1 MISNREKPTVNA
13 SSMADI
19 AFLLLIFF
27 LVSTRIASEKGFAMS
42 LPPKQEQKVSPTPA
56 LDRDVL
62 RITIN
67 SENKI
72 LIESDKNGNISEIK
86 NLVKTHLMN
95 YGKNPDYS
103 QNPQKAIIVL
113 SSQRQTDYNFYIEV
127 LDKIKAAYNE
137 SKADF
142 LTKKLGAKYNSMEI
156 IDFALQKTQ
165 EEKELYQLLQKEFP
179 VNILEQNSSI

>member
-1 MISNREKPTVNA
+1 MISNSEKPTVNA

-27 LVSTRIASEKGFAMS
+27 LVTTRIASEKGLAMS
-42 LPPKQEQKVSPTPA
+42 LPPKQEQKMLPTPA

-72 LIESDKNGNISEIK
+72 LFESDKNGTVSEIK
-86 NLVKTHLMN
+86 NLVKTHLLN
-95 YGKNPDYS
+95 YGKDENYS
-103 QNPQKAIIVL
+103 QNPQKAIVVL

-127 LDKIKAAYNE
+127 LDKIKAGYNE
-137 SKADF
+137 GKADY
-142 LTKKLGAKYNSMEI
+142 LTKKMGVKYTSLEI
-156 IDFALQKTQ
+156 VDFALQKTQ
-165 EEKELYQLLQKEFP
+165 EEKEMYELLQKEFP
-179 VNILEQNSSI
+179 VTLLEQNN

>member
-1 MISNREKPTVNA
+1 MSLKREKTTVNA

-27 LVSTRIASEKGFAMS
+27 LVSTQIATEKGFSIS
-42 LPPKQEQKVSPTPA
+42 LPPKEEQKQEPTPA

-72 LIESDKNGNISEIK
+72 LIEANKNATILEIK

-95 YGKNPDYS
+95 YGKDANYS
-103 QNPQKAIIVL
+103 QNPQKAIVVL
-113 SSQRQTDYNFYIEV
+113 SSQRQTNYNFYIEV
-127 LDKIKAAYNE
+127 LDKIKAGYNE
-137 SKADF
+137 ARANF
-142 LTKKLGAKYNSMEI
+142 LTKKRGVKYNSIEV

-179 VNILEQNSSI
+179 IAILEQHRTL

>member
-1 MISNREKPTVNA
+1 MNSKREKATVNA

-27 LVSTRIASEKGFAMS
+27 LVSTRIASEKGLAMS
-42 LPPKQEQKVSPTPA
+42 LPQKQEQEVKPTPA

-62 RITIN
+62 RVSIN

-72 LIESDKNGNISEIK
+72 LIESDKDATVSEIK
-86 NLVKTHLMN
+86 KLVKTHLMN
-95 YGKNPDYS
+95 YGKDANYS
-103 QNPQKAIIVL
+103 QNPQKAIVVL

-127 LDKIKAAYNE
+127 LDKIKEGYNE
-137 SKADF
+137 AKADF
-142 LTKKLGAKYNSMEI
+142 LSKKMGAKYTSLEV

-165 EEKELYQLLQKEFP
+165 EEKEFYQFLQKEFP
-179 VNILEQNSSI
+179 VTILEQNNSI

>member
-1 MISNREKPTVNA
+1 MNLKREKATVNA

-42 LPPKQEQKVSPTPA
+42 LPPKQEQKIQPTPA

-62 RITIN
+62 RVSIN

-72 LIESDKNGNISEIK
+72 LIESDRNATVSDIK
-86 NLVKTHLMN
+86 KLVKTHLMN
-95 YGKNPDYS
+95 YGKEDNYS
-103 QNPQKAIIVL
+103 QNPQKAVVVL

-127 LDKIKAAYNE
+127 LDQIKAGYND

-142 LTKKLGAKYNSMEI
+142 LTKKMVVKYNAIEI
-156 IDFALQKTQ
+156 IDFAQQKTL
-165 EEKELYQLLQKEFP
+165 EEKEMYQLLQKEFP
-179 VNILEQNSSI
+179 VNILEQNNSN